1 MKKVFVS
8 PSILSADFSR
18 LGEECKNLEKCGA
31 DWIHCD
37 VMDGVFVPNITIG
50 MNVIQSMRK
59 CVVLPMDVH
68 LMVQKPDRY
77 AVSFA
82 ESGAS
87 IITVHVESDCDVK
100 ATSDAV
106 HNAGKKFGL
115 SVKPNTPVSA
125 LEKYRGLFDLIL
137 IMTVEPGFGGQKL
150 LDDCIEKI
158 AVARRLFPEA
168 LIEVDGGVTTENAP
182 VLIAKGAD
190 VLVAGYA
197 VFSAENR
204 QKAIETI
211 RGEN

>member
-18 LGEECKNLEKCGA
+18 LGAECKSLEKSGA

-68 LMVQKPDRY
+68 LMVQKPDKY
-77 AVSFA
+77 AVAFV

-87 IITVHVESDCDVK
+87 IVTVHVESDCDI
-100 ATSDAV
+100 AETSKAV
-106 HNAGKKFGL
+106 HKAGKKFGL
-115 SVKPNTPVSA
+115 SVKPSTPVSA
-125 LEKYRGLFDLIL
+125 LEKYRGMFDLIL
-137 IMTVEPGFGGQKL
+137 VMTVEPGFGGQKM
-150 LDDCIEKI
+150 LDECVDKI
-158 AVARRLFPEA
+158 SEARELFPDV
-168 LIEVDGGVTTENAP
+168 LIEVDGGVTTENASML
-182 VLIAKGAD
+182 VQKGAD
-190 VLVAGYA
+190 VLVAGHA

-204 QKAIETI
+204 ALAIAKI
-211 RGEN
+211 RGSL